1 MKLKTKIQL
10 FSSLFMLLLIL
21 LVNTSIYFLFYKISA
36 ENELS
41 RLSNETNTIVETL
54 QANPDVPRSQLLKA
68 FVPENGIIRVI
79 DQNGEELIPT
89 ITKSES
95 YTQLAY
101 EFIDHEKRTIEKDE
115 QGHYIAVVMKPII
128 WENGEVATLQVANFL
143 IALDEMMHTL
153 FYVLVAA
160 SLIILIPTVI
170 AGNLLSKFVLQPI
183 QKLIETMKINI
194 HDKNWQLIEVENES
208 KDELYEMVTTFNE
221 LMRQLKE
228 SFKKQKE
235 SFKKQEQFVSDASH
249 ELKTPLSIIKSYAEL
264 LKRRGKANP
273 ELITESID
281 VIEQEAERMLLL
293 VNQLLDLAKNKQA
306 FPHEPID
313 LVPLVK
319 KVHRIFADAYDRKIH
334 LDIAEKSILIKGNE
348 KQIEQVVYILLSNA
362 IKYSEKEIALH
373 LYVKQQFAVLDVIDK
388 GIGIPEEE
396 QKRIFDRFY
405 RIDKARSRQTGG
417 TGLGLA
423 IANEIVKHH
432 GGTIEVVSEIGKGS
446 TFTVNIPM
454 LTNP

>member
-170 AGNLLSKFVLQPI
+170 AGNLLSKFVIQPI

-221 LMRQLKE
+221 LMRQL
-228 SFKKQKE
+228 KE

-281 VIEQEAERMLLL
+281 VIEQEAERMQLL

-334 LDIAEKSILIKGNE
+334 LDIAEKSVLIKGNE

-362 IKYSEKEIALH
+362 IKYSEKEIALY

-405 RIDKARSRQTGG
+405 RVDKARSRQTGG

>member
-228 SFKKQKE
+228 SFKKQ
-235 SFKKQEQFVSDASH
+235 EQFVSDASH

-273 ELITESID
+273 ELIAESID
-281 VIEQEAERMLLL
+281 VIEQEAERMQLL

-334 LDIAEKSILIKGNE
+334 LDIAEKSVLIKGNE

>member
-228 SFKKQKE
+228 SFKKQ
-235 SFKKQEQFVSDASH
+235 EQFVSDASH

-281 VIEQEAERMLLL
+281 VIEQEAERMQLL

-319 KVHRIFADAYDRKIH
+319 KVHRIFADAYERKIH
-334 LDIAEKSILIKGNE
+334 LDIAEKSVLIKGNE

-388 GIGIPEEE
+388 GIGISEEE

-405 RIDKARSRQTGG
+405 RVDKARSRQTGG

>member
-170 AGNLLSKFVLQPI
+170 AGNLLSKFVIQPI

-221 LMRQLKE
+221 LMRQL
-228 SFKKQKE
+228 KE

-281 VIEQEAERMLLL
+281 VIEQEAERMQLL

-334 LDIAEKSILIKGNE
+334 LDIAEKSVLIKGNE

-362 IKYSEKEIALH
+362 IKYSEKEIALY

>member
-228 SFKKQKE
+228 SFKKQ
-235 SFKKQEQFVSDASH
+235 EQFVSDASH

-334 LDIAEKSILIKGNE
+334 LDIAEKSVLIKGNE

>member
-228 SFKKQKE
+228 SFKKQ
-235 SFKKQEQFVSDASH
+235 EQFVSDASH

-281 VIEQEAERMLLL
+281 VIEQEAERMQLL

-334 LDIAEKSILIKGNE
+334 LDIAEKSVLIKGNE

-362 IKYSEKEIALH
+362 IKYSEKEIALY

>member
-170 AGNLLSKFVLQPI
+170 AGNLLSKFVIQPI

-221 LMRQLKE
+221 LMLQL
-228 SFKKQKE
+228 KE

-273 ELITESID
+273 ELIAESID
-281 VIEQEAERMLLL
+281 VIEQEAERMQLL

-319 KVHRIFADAYDRKIH
+319 KVYRIFADAYDRKIH
-334 LDIAEKSILIKGNE
+334 LDIAEKSVLIKGNE

-405 RIDKARSRQTGG
+405 RVDKARSRQTGG

>member
-228 SFKKQKE
+228 SFKKQ
-235 SFKKQEQFVSDASH
+235 EQFVSDASH

-334 LDIAEKSILIKGNE
+334 LNIAEKSVLIKGNE

>member
-41 RLSNETNTIVETL
+41 RLSNETNMIVETL

-170 AGNLLSKFVLQPI
+170 AGNLLSKFVIQPI

-221 LMRQLKE
+221 LMRQL
-228 SFKKQKE
+228 KE

-281 VIEQEAERMLLL
+281 VIEQEAERMQLL

-334 LDIAEKSILIKGNE
+334 LDIAEKSVLIKGNE

-362 IKYSEKEIALH
+362 IKYSEKEIALY

-405 RIDKARSRQTGG
+405 RVDKARSRQTGG

>member
-170 AGNLLSKFVLQPI
+170 AGNLLSKFVIQPI

-228 SFKKQKE
+228 SFKKQ
-235 SFKKQEQFVSDASH
+235 EQFVSDASH

-273 ELITESID
+273 ELIAESID
-281 VIEQEAERMLLL
+281 VIEQEAERMQLL

-334 LDIAEKSILIKGNE
+334 LDIAEKSVLIKGNE

>member
-228 SFKKQKE
+228 SFKKQ
-235 SFKKQEQFVSDASH
+235 EQFVSDASH

-281 VIEQEAERMLLL
+281 VIEQEAERMQLL

-306 FPHEPID
+306 LPHEPID

-334 LDIAEKSILIKGNE
+334 LDIAEKSVLIKGNE

-362 IKYSEKEIALH
+362 IKYSEKEIALY

>member
-170 AGNLLSKFVLQPI
+170 AGNLLSKFVIQPI

-221 LMRQLKE
+221 LMRQL
-228 SFKKQKE
+228 KE

-334 LDIAEKSILIKGNE
+334 LDIAEKSVLIKGNE

-405 RIDKARSRQTGG
+405 RVDKARSRQTGG

>member
-228 SFKKQKE
+228 SFKKQ
-235 SFKKQEQFVSDASH
+235 EQFVSDASH

-281 VIEQEAERMLLL
+281 VIEQEAERMQLL

-334 LDIAEKSILIKGNE
+334 LDIAEKSVLIKGNE

-388 GIGIPEEE
+388 GIGISEEE

>member
-228 SFKKQKE
+228 SFKKQ
-235 SFKKQEQFVSDASH
+235 EQFVSDASH

-334 LDIAEKSILIKGNE
+334 LDIAEKSVLIKGNE

-388 GIGIPEEE
+388 GIGISEEE

>member
-228 SFKKQKE
+228 SFKKQ
-235 SFKKQEQFVSDASH
+235 EQFVSDASH

-334 LDIAEKSILIKGNE
+334 LDIAEKSVLIKGNE

-388 GIGIPEEE
+388 GIGISEEE

-405 RIDKARSRQTGG
+405 RVDKARSRQTGG

>member
-228 SFKKQKE
+228 SFKKQ
-235 SFKKQEQFVSDASH
+235 EQFVSDASH

-273 ELITESID
+273 ELIAESID
-281 VIEQEAERMLLL
+281 VIEQEAERMQLL

-334 LDIAEKSILIKGNE
+334 LDIAEKSVLIKGNE

-362 IKYSEKEIALH
+362 IKYSEKEIALY

-388 GIGIPEEE
+388 GIGISEEE

-405 RIDKARSRQTGG
+405 RVDKARSRQTGG

>member
-170 AGNLLSKFVLQPI
+170 AGNLLSKFVIQPI

-228 SFKKQKE
+228 SFKKQ
-235 SFKKQEQFVSDASH
+235 EQFVSDASH

-264 LKRRGKANP
+264 LKRTGKS
-273 ELITESID
+273 ES
-281 VIEQEAERMLLL
+281 RT
-293 VNQLLDLAKNKQA
+293 
-306 FPHEPID
+306 
-313 LVPLVK
+313 
-319 KVHRIFADAYDRKIH
+319 DR
-334 LDIAEKSILIKGNE
+334 
-348 KQIEQVVYILLSNA
+348 
-362 IKYSEKEIALH
+362 
-373 LYVKQQFAVLDVIDK
+373 
-388 GIGIPEEE
+388 
-396 QKRIFDRFY
+396 
-405 RIDKARSRQTGG
+405 RIDRR
-417 TGLGLA
+417 
-423 IANEIVKHH
+423 H
-432 GGTIEVVSEIGKGS
+432 
-446 TFTVNIPM
+446 
-454 LTNP
+454 

>member
-170 AGNLLSKFVLQPI
+170 AGNLLSKFVIQPI

-221 LMRQLKE
+221 LMRQL
-228 SFKKQKE
+228 KE

-334 LDIAEKSILIKGNE
+334 LNIAEKSVLIKGNE

>member
-41 RLSNETNTIVETL
+41 RLSNETNMIVETL

-128 WENGEVATLQVANFL
+128 WENGEVATLQVANYL

-170 AGNLLSKFVLQPI
+170 AGNLLSKFVIQPI

-221 LMRQLKE
+221 LMRQL
-228 SFKKQKE
+228 KE

-281 VIEQEAERMLLL
+281 VIEQEAERMQLL

-319 KVHRIFADAYDRKIH
+319 KVHRIFADAYDRKFH
-334 LDIAEKSILIKGNE
+334 LDIAEKSVLIKGNE

-388 GIGIPEEE
+388 GIGISEEE

-405 RIDKARSRQTGG
+405 RVDKARSRQTGG

>member
-170 AGNLLSKFVLQPI
+170 AGNLLSKFVIQPI

-228 SFKKQKE
+228 SFKKQ
-235 SFKKQEQFVSDASH
+235 EQFVSDASH

-273 ELITESID
+273 ELIAESID
-281 VIEQEAERMLLL
+281 VIEQEAERMQLL

-334 LDIAEKSILIKGNE
+334 LDIAEKSVLIKGNE

-405 RIDKARSRQTGG
+405 RVDKARSRQTGG

>member
-170 AGNLLSKFVLQPI
+170 AGNLLSKFVIQPI

-221 LMRQLKE
+221 LMRQL
-228 SFKKQKE
+228 KE

-334 LDIAEKSILIKGNE
+334 LDIAEKSVLIKGNE

>member
-1 MKLKTKIQL
+1 
-10 FSSLFMLLLIL
+10 
-21 LVNTSIYFLFYKISA
+21 
-36 ENELS
+36 
-41 RLSNETNTIVETL
+41 
-54 QANPDVPRSQLLKA
+54 
-68 FVPENGIIRVI
+68 
-79 DQNGEELIPT
+79 
-89 ITKSES
+89 
-95 YTQLAY
+95 
-101 EFIDHEKRTIEKDE
+101 
-115 QGHYIAVVMKPII
+115 
-128 WENGEVATLQVANFL
+128 
-143 IALDEMMHTL
+143 
-153 FYVLVAA
+153 
-160 SLIILIPTVI
+160 
-170 AGNLLSKFVLQPI
+170 
-183 QKLIETMKINI
+183 
-194 HDKNWQLIEVENES
+194 VENES

-221 LMRQLKE
+221 LMRQL
-228 SFKKQKE
+228 KE

-281 VIEQEAERMLLL
+281 VIEQEAERMQLL

-306 FPHEPID
+306 FPHEPIE

-334 LDIAEKSILIKGNE
+334 LDIAEKSVLIKGNE

>member
-228 SFKKQKE
+228 SFKKQ
-235 SFKKQEQFVSDASH
+235 EQFVSDASH

-281 VIEQEAERMLLL
+281 VIEQEAERMQLL

-334 LDIAEKSILIKGNE
+334 LDIAEKSVLIKGNE

-362 IKYSEKEIALH
+362 IKYSEKEIALY

-388 GIGIPEEE
+388 GIGISEEE

>member
-228 SFKKQKE
+228 SFKKQ
-235 SFKKQEQFVSDASH
+235 EQFVSDASH

-281 VIEQEAERMLLL
+281 VIEQEAERMQLL

-319 KVHRIFADAYDRKIH
+319 KVYRIFADAYDRKIH
-334 LDIAEKSILIKGNE
+334 LDIAEKSVLIKGNE

-373 LYVKQQFAVLDVIDK
+373 LYVKQQIAVLDVIDK

-405 RIDKARSRQTGG
+405 RVDKARSRQTGG

>member
-170 AGNLLSKFVLQPI
+170 AGNLLSKFVIQPI

-221 LMRQLKE
+221 LMRQL
-228 SFKKQKE
+228 KE

-281 VIEQEAERMLLL
+281 VIEQEAERMQLL

-334 LDIAEKSILIKGNE
+334 LDIAEKSVLIKGNE

-388 GIGIPEEE
+388 GIGISEEE

>member
-170 AGNLLSKFVLQPI
+170 AGNLLSKFVIQPI

-221 LMRQLKE
+221 LMRQL
-228 SFKKQKE
+228 KE

-281 VIEQEAERMLLL
+281 VIEQEAERMQLL

-334 LDIAEKSILIKGNE
+334 LDIAEKSVLIKGNE

>member
-41 RLSNETNTIVETL
+41 RLSNETNMIVETL

-228 SFKKQKE
+228 SFKKQ
-235 SFKKQEQFVSDASH
+235 EQFVSDASH

-273 ELITESID
+273 ELIAESID
-281 VIEQEAERMLLL
+281 VIEQEAERMQLL

-334 LDIAEKSILIKGNE
+334 LDIAEKSVLIKGNE

>member
-170 AGNLLSKFVLQPI
+170 AGNLLSKFVIQPI

-228 SFKKQKE
+228 SFKKQ
-235 SFKKQEQFVSDASH
+235 EQFVSDASH

-273 ELITESID
+273 ELIAESID
-281 VIEQEAERMLLL
+281 VIEQEAERMQLL

-334 LDIAEKSILIKGNE
+334 LDIAEKSVLIKGNE

-362 IKYSEKEIALH
+362 IKYSEKEIALY

-388 GIGIPEEE
+388 GIGISEEE

-405 RIDKARSRQTGG
+405 RVDKARSRQTGG

>member
-228 SFKKQKE
+228 SFKKQ
-235 SFKKQEQFVSDASH
+235 EQFVSDASH

-281 VIEQEAERMLLL
+281 VIEQEAERMQLL

-334 LDIAEKSILIKGNE
+334 LDIAEKSVLIKGNE

>member
-228 SFKKQKE
+228 SFKKQ
-235 SFKKQEQFVSDASH
+235 EQFVSDASH

-281 VIEQEAERMLLL
+281 VIEQEAERMQLL

-334 LDIAEKSILIKGNE
+334 LDIAEKSVLIKGNE

-405 RIDKARSRQTGG
+405 RVDKARSRQTGG

>member
-170 AGNLLSKFVLQPI
+170 AGNLLSKFVIQPI

-228 SFKKQKE
+228 SFKKQ
-235 SFKKQEQFVSDASH
+235 EQFVSDASH

-273 ELITESID
+273 ELIAESID
-281 VIEQEAERMLLL
+281 VIEQEAERMQLL

-334 LDIAEKSILIKGNE
+334 LDIAEKSVLIKGNE

-388 GIGIPEEE
+388 GIGISEEE

>member
-170 AGNLLSKFVLQPI
+170 AGNLLSKFVIQPI

-221 LMRQLKE
+221 LMRQL
-228 SFKKQKE
+228 KE

-281 VIEQEAERMLLL
+281 VIEQEAERMQLL

-334 LDIAEKSILIKGNE
+334 LDIAEKSVLIKGNE

-388 GIGIPEEE
+388 GIGISEEE

-405 RIDKARSRQTGG
+405 RVDKARSRQTGG

>member
-170 AGNLLSKFVLQPI
+170 AGNLLSKFVIQPI

-221 LMRQLKE
+221 LMRQL
-228 SFKKQKE
+228 KE

-281 VIEQEAERMLLL
+281 VIEQEAERMQLL

-334 LDIAEKSILIKGNE
+334 LDIAEKSVLIKGNE

-362 IKYSEKEIALH
+362 IKYSEKEIALY

-388 GIGIPEEE
+388 GIGISEEE

-405 RIDKARSRQTGG
+405 RVDKARSRQTGG

>member
-170 AGNLLSKFVLQPI
+170 AGNLLSKFVIQPI

-221 LMRQLKE
+221 LMRQL
-228 SFKKQKE
+228 KE

-281 VIEQEAERMLLL
+281 VIEQEAERMQLL

-334 LDIAEKSILIKGNE
+334 LDIAEKSVLIKGNE

-405 RIDKARSRQTGG
+405 RVDKARSRQTGG

>member
-228 SFKKQKE
+228 SFKKQ
-235 SFKKQEQFVSDASH
+235 EQFVSDASH

-281 VIEQEAERMLLL
+281 VIEQEVERMQLL

-319 KVHRIFADAYDRKIH
+319 KVHRIFADAYERKIH
-334 LDIAEKSILIKGNE
+334 LDIAEKSVLIKGNE

-388 GIGIPEEE
+388 GIGISEEE

-405 RIDKARSRQTGG
+405 RVDKARSRQTGG

>member
-228 SFKKQKE
+228 SFKKQ
-235 SFKKQEQFVSDASH
+235 EQFVSDASH

-281 VIEQEAERMLLL
+281 VIEQEAERMQLL

-334 LDIAEKSILIKGNE
+334 LDIAEKSVLIKGNE

-388 GIGIPEEE
+388 GIGILEEE

>member
-228 SFKKQKE
+228 SFKKQ
-235 SFKKQEQFVSDASH
+235 EQFVSDASH

-281 VIEQEAERMLLL
+281 VIEQEAERMQLL

-306 FPHEPID
+306 LPHEPID

-334 LDIAEKSILIKGNE
+334 LDIAEKSVLIKGNE

>member
-41 RLSNETNTIVETL
+41 RLSNETNMIVETL

-170 AGNLLSKFVLQPI
+170 AGNLLSKFVIQPI

-221 LMRQLKE
+221 LMRQL
-228 SFKKQKE
+228 KE

-281 VIEQEAERMLLL
+281 VIEQEAERMQLL

-334 LDIAEKSILIKGNE
+334 LDIAEKSVLIKGNE